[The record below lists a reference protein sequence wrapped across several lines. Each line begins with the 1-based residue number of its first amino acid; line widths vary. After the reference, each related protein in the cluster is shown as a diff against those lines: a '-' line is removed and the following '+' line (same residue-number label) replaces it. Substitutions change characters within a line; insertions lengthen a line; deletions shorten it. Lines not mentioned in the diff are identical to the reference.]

1 MGRVIEDEVTG
12 LQMEVVDPDSEDD
25 PLLTEEARA
34 ARVTASGAT
43 PAPVPT
49 GTVVA
54 SQQAAP
60 APTETPATVVSPT
73 EAAPPAT
80 AETVV
85 EEETSDEE
93 TAAALGR
100 LDNFLTEQV
109 NAQVTAARKGLDQT
123 ITRLQKEHTEEIK
136 TLRQE
141 LRETKLV
148 GMEEDEKKVLLE
160 KWAYDDRKAELDEY
174 AKTLEGYDQDLMI
187 ASLVL
192 KFGQYGVTEA
202 DLAEKSVA
210 EMELA
215 CAETKAAYFEKL
227 AQGGIHAAASQK
239 PPVGAVP
246 PVPAQPAPV
255 VPAGLTAP
263 SDVGSGTPAPQEQEF
278 DKGQGREVMFKNL
291 KNLPTETIQV
301 RKA

>member
-12 LQMEVVDPDSEDD
+12 LRMEEVDPDSEDD

-34 ARVTASGAT
+34 ARATASGAA

-54 SQQAAP
+54 NQQAAP

-73 EAAPPAT
+73 EAASPAT
-80 AETVV
+80 VETVA
-85 EEETSDEE
+85 EEEVSDEE

-100 LDNFLTEQV
+100 LDNFLNEQV
-109 NAQVTAARKGLDQT
+109 DARVTAARKGLDQT
-123 ITRLQKEHTEEIK
+123 ITRLQKEHMEEIK
-136 TLRQE
+136 AVRQE

-148 GMEEDEKKVLLE
+148 GLGEDEQKVLKE

-202 DLAEKSVA
+202 GLADKSVA
-210 EMELA
+210 EMELF
-215 CAETKAAYFEKL
+215 CAETKASHFEKL
-227 AQGGIHAAASQK
+227 AQGGIHAAAPQK
-239 PPVGAVP
+239 PLASAAPPA
-246 PVPAQPAPV
+246 PVPVAPV

-263 SDVGSGTPAPQEQEF
+263 SDVGSGTPAPKEPEF
-278 DKGQGREVMFKNL
+278 NKGQGRDAMLENM
-291 KNLPTETIQV
+291 KNLPLEDM
-301 RKA
+301 RARRA